1 MSALLAPPSSRFALP
16 GGRWLLLSA
25 LVLGPLR
32 ENPGR
37 TALAVVAITLGVA
50 LGVAV
55 HLINASALNEMS
67 LAAHHLAGEAD
78 LVIRGPR
85 GGFDEALYPRIAR
98 LPQVEAAN
106 PAVEVDVAIAVAGYE
121 GTLRIIGFD
130 PLRAAQVQPALL
142 PERRSLV
149 SDLFDPDTILLSPA
163 AAARFRLETGDS
175 LTVRVGTGDVVLRV
189 AGLLPEGAYRQPL
202 GVMDIGAAQW
212 RLARMG
218 RLNRMDLRL
227 KPGTDIA
234 GFRRILQREL
244 PPGVHAVTP
253 DVEAGRGAGL
263 SRAYRLNLDMLALIA
278 LFTGAFLVF
287 SSQMLALLRRRPQF
301 ALLRAIGLTRAQ
313 LAVLLIGEGAVIGIA
328 GSILGVVAG
337 YLVADYAVRH
347 FGADLGAGYFRALAP
362 LLHVDPRA
370 LVFYF
375 MLGILFAVLGSAA
388 PALEAARRPPAQA
401 LRAGDEE
408 ESLKR
413 LRTAWPGTGLIVLG
427 LLLTL
432 APPVDGLPIYG
443 YAAIALILVGAVL
456 ILPRLASACLRR
468 LPLPRFAPAA
478 LAVAQLQ
485 ATPRQAAIGIAAIVT
500 SFSLMVAMLIMVN
513 SFRTSLDSWLNR
525 MLPADLYLRSA
536 RVGES
541 GFLTPDEQARIAAMP
556 GLVRVEFLR
565 SQNLLL
571 DPARPPVILVAR
583 ANPPE
588 LLPMVGATVTPTA
601 DQPPPVWV
609 SEVAANLYGFRVCE
623 RVALPIGEASPLFTI
638 AGIWRDYARQS
649 GAIVLDRSLYER
661 MTGDTLASE
670 GALWLAP
677 SASRQEVAR
686 ALRGRLDNAANL
698 EIASTGE
705 VRAAS
710 LALFD
715 RTFAVTYALEIAA
728 VLIGLFG
735 VSTSFGSQA
744 IARRREFGVLRHI
757 GMTRRE
763 IGAMLGSE
771 GMLVSAL
778 GAGVGCAL
786 GCLVSLILVHVV
798 NRQSFHWN
806 MDFHIPWLPLVG
818 LALTLIAASV
828 ATAIWSGRAAMR
840 DNVVRA
846 VREDW

>member
-1 MSALLAPPSSRFALP
+1 MNFLLFN
-16 GGRWLLLSA
+16 A

-37 TALAVVAITLGVA
+37 ATLAVVAIALGVA

-85 GGFDEALYPRIAR
+85 GGFDETLYPRIAR
-98 LPQVEAAN
+98 LPEVESAN
-106 PAVEVDVAIAVAGYE
+106 PAVEADVAIAGSEA
-121 GTLRIIGFD
+121 TLRIIGFD

-149 SDLFDPDTILLSPA
+149 SDLFDPDAILLSPA
-163 AAARFRLETGDS
+163 AAARLGLKTGDS
-175 LTVRVGTGDVVLRV
+175 LAIRVGTSDVVLRV

-212 RLARMG
+212 RLARVG
-218 RLNRMDLRL
+218 RLNRIDLRL
-227 KPGTDIA
+227 KPGTDLA
-234 GFRRILQREL
+234 GFRHVLQEEL

-253 DVEAGRGAGL
+253 DVEAGRDSGL

-287 SSQMLALLRRRPQF
+287 SSQVLALLRRRPQF
-301 ALLRAIGLTRAQ
+301 ALLRAIGLTRAK
-313 LAVLLIGEGAVIGIA
+313 LAMLLIAEGAVIGVA
-328 GSILGVVAG
+328 GSILGVIAG
-337 YLVADYAVRH
+337 YFVADCAVQR
-347 FGADLGAGYFRALAP
+347 FGADLGAGYFRSITP
-362 LLHVDPRA
+362 HLHVDPQA

-375 MLGILFAVLGSAA
+375 ILGLLFAVLGSAA

-413 LRTAWPGTGLIVLG
+413 LRTAGPGAGLFVVG
-427 LLLTL
+427 LLLAL
-432 APPVDGLPIYG
+432 APPVDGLPVSG
-443 YAAIALILVGAVL
+443 YAAIAFILIGAVL

-468 LPLPRFAPAA
+468 LPLPRFAPTA

-525 MLPADLYLRSA
+525 MLPADLYLRAA
-536 RVGES
+536 RAGET
-541 GFLTPDEQARIAAMP
+541 GFLTPDEQARIAATP
-556 GLVRVEFLR
+556 ALARVEFLR

-571 DPARPPVILVAR
+571 DPARPPVILIAR
-583 ANPPE
+583 VNPPE
-588 LLPMVGATVTPTA
+588 LLPLIGVTVTPAA

-609 SEVAANLYGFRVCE
+609 SEVAADLYRFRVGE
-623 RVALPIGEASPLFTI
+623 RVALPIGEASSLFTI
-638 AGIWRDYARQS
+638 AGIWRDYARQA
-649 GAIVLDRSLYER
+649 GAIALERGLYER
-661 MTGDTLASE
+661 LTGDHLASE
-670 GALWLAP
+670 AALWLAP
-677 SASRQEVAR
+677 GASQQEVAR
-686 ALRGRLDNAANL
+686 ALRARLEGSAAP
-698 EIASTGE
+698 EITSTGD

-735 VSTSFGSQA
+735 VSVSFGSQA
-744 IARRREFGVLRHI
+744 LARRREFGVLRHI

-778 GAGVGCAL
+778 GAGAGCAL
-786 GCLVSLILVHVV
+786 GWLVSLILVHVV
-798 NRQSFHWN
+798 NRQSFHWS
-806 MDFHIPWLPLVG
+806 MELHVPWLPLMG
-818 LALTLIAASV
+818 LALALIAASV

-840 DNVVRA
+840 DDVVRA

>member
-1 MSALLAPPSSRFALP
+1 MNFPLFN
-16 GGRWLLLSA
+16 A

-37 TALAVVAITLGVA
+37 AALAVVAIALGVA
-50 LGVAV
+50 IGVAV

-85 GGFDEALYPRIAR
+85 GGFDETLYPRIAR

-106 PAVEVDVAIAVAGYE
+106 PAVEADVAIAGSEA
-121 GTLRIIGFD
+121 TLRIIGFD
-130 PLRAAQVQPALL
+130 PLRAMQVQPALL
-142 PERRSLV
+142 PERRRMV
-149 SDLFDPDTILLSPA
+149 SELFDPDAILLSPA
-163 AAARFRLETGDS
+163 AAARLGLKTGDN
-175 LTVRVGTGDVVLRV
+175 LAIRVGTSDIVLRV

-212 RLARMG
+212 RLARVG
-218 RLNRMDLRL
+218 QLNRIDLRL

-234 GFRRILQREL
+234 DFRRVLQPAL

-253 DVEAGRGAGL
+253 DVEAGRGADL

-287 SSQMLALLRRRPQF
+287 SSQVLALLRRRPQF
-301 ALLRAIGLTRAQ
+301 ALLRAIGLTRTQ
-313 LAVLLIGEGAVIGIA
+313 LAVLLIAEGAVIGIA
-328 GSILGVVAG
+328 GSILGVIAG
-337 YLVADYAVRH
+337 YLVADHAVQR

-362 LLHVDPRA
+362 HLHVDPQA
-370 LVFYF
+370 LVCYF
-375 MLGILFAVLGSAA
+375 MLGLLFAVLGSAA

-408 ESLKR
+408 ASLRR
-413 LRTAWPGTGLIVLG
+413 LRTAWPGAGLIVLG

-432 APPVDGLPIYG
+432 APPVDGLPVSG
-443 YAAIALILVGAVL
+443 YAAIALILIGAVL
-456 ILPRLASACLRR
+456 ILPWLASACLRR

-478 LAVAQLQ
+478 LGVAQLQ
-485 ATPRQAAIGIAAIVT
+485 ATPRQAALGIAAIVT

-513 SFRTSLDSWLNR
+513 SFRTSLDFWLNR
-525 MLPADLYLRSA
+525 MLPADLYLRAA
-536 RVGES
+536 RAGDT

-556 GLVRVEFLR
+556 SLARVEFLR

-571 DPARPPVILVAR
+571 DPARPPVILIAR
-583 ANPPE
+583 TNPPE
-588 LLPMVGATVTPTA
+588 LLPMIGTTVTPAA

-609 SEVAANLYGFRVCE
+609 SEVAADLYGFRVGE
-623 RVALPIGEASPLFTI
+623 RVALPIGEAPPLFTI
-638 AGIWRDYARQS
+638 AGIWRDYARQA
-649 GAIVLDRSLYER
+649 GAIALERGLYER
-661 MTGDTLASE
+661 LTGDRLASE
-670 GALWLAP
+670 AALWLAP
-677 SASRQEVAR
+677 GASQQEVAR
-686 ALRGRLDNAANL
+686 ALRPRLEGSAAP

-735 VSTSFGSQA
+735 VSVSFGSQA
-744 IARRREFGVLRHI
+744 LARRREFGVLRHI

-763 IGAMLGSE
+763 IGAMLGCE

-798 NRQSFHWN
+798 NRQSFHWS
-806 MDFHIPWLPLVG
+806 MEFHIPWLPLMG
-818 LALTLIAASV
+818 LALALIAASV

-840 DNVVRA
+840 DDVVRA